1 MSTLF
6 ICLYAASALAIV
18 PMIIV
23 SILAMQIR
31 KYYMKTQ
38 REMVRF
44 EKITNSPI
52 VSGFM
57 SSINGLSSI
66 RAYKMQNIFLENQI
80 QTTNSNKRVRLS
92 KAGLENWFC
101 NVLGFLSYL
110 VNMPCIG
117 YCMFSNNSSPALMG
131 LLMVYALSLSDCMVS
146 LTLAST
152 YFETKLVSL

>member
-1 MSTLF
+1 
-6 ICLYAASALAIV
+6 
-18 PMIIV
+18 MIIV
-23 SILAMQIR
+23 SIMAMQVR

-38 REMVRF
+38 RETVRY

-66 RAYKMQNIFLENQI
+66 RAYKMQSFFLESQMV
-80 QTTNSNKRVRLS
+80 TTDKNKRVRLS

-101 NVLGFLSYL
+101 NVLGFMSYL
-110 VNMPCIG
+110 INMPCIG
-117 YCMFSNNSSPALMG
+117 YCMLSNNTNPSLMG

-146 LTLAST
+146 MTLSSA